1 MSTKEIIVLFQTALW
16 KSLIWQKLLQRGGLI
31 LEAENGHS
39 KIFNLTA
46 LSSTSSTKPV
56 CYQLRDCNIM

>member
-46 LSSTSSTKPV
+46 LSSTSSSKPL
-56 CYQLRDCNIM
+56 CNQLRDCNIM